1 VRGQLRPDVLQGG
14 PGHRG
19 EYLFAARNAETAA
32 GGPTS
37 PAGQAAFQASLVNR
51 FNTNYASAGS
61 FWAAGP
67 SDPTP
72 ASLFSRSSTYGRPG
86 TAYLALREILGS
98 INFTRTLQQTQRDFG
113 GASITEP
120 SSRASPAASCP
131 TRARRAPPGWMRSSG
146 SGSIPPSRP
155 AAESTVRSSPVRE
168 LAGPGFYDA
177 SGGCIGPPA
186 DGAGAAPSASAAIG
200 SGGLDV
206 GDGRVQR
213 GVG

>member
-1 VRGQLRPDVLQGG
+1 MRGIERLIESADPRAVSSVAGLVLS
-14 PGHRG
+14 PID
-19 EYLFAARNAETAA
+19 AE
-32 GGPTS
+32 
-37 PAGQAAFQASLVNR
+37 
-51 FNTNYASAGS
+51 
-61 FWAAGP
+61 
-67 SDPTP
+67 
-72 ASLFSRSSTYGRPG
+72 
-86 TAYLALREILGS
+86 S

-120 SSRASPAASCP
+120 SSRASSAASCP

-155 AAESTVRSSPVRE
+155 AAESTVRSSPVRG

-186 DGAGAAPSASAAIG
+186 DGAMAAPSASAAIG